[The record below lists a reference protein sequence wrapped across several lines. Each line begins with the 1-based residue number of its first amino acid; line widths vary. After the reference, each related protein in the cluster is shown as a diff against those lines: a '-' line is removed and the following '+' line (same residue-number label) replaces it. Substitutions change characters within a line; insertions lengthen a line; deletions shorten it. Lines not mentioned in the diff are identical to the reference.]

1 MLLVNTGSGENV
13 DIPDSKV
20 DGLVRA
26 GTHSFV
32 GGPESIVSVRSVS
45 GRVSS
50 VYPGR
55 AAAVIQEGGT
65 FVPAG
70 EVDRMR
76 ENKEFASSTLGALS
90 AAPYGFDDW
99 MFAGAG
105 GNALEAM
112 GLTPEGMREEVQS
125 ANPFIWNAAGLTPTA
140 MAVLMSGG
148 TYGAARAAGGTALA
162 AARTA
167 ARQAGSSAS
176 RGSVIEAA
184 KNLGKVGYYGAK
196 GATLSPFNMVTASEI
211 AGQWAGKGVDRAIAH
226 LAGRPMATSL
236 SNSTLARFIGSTA
249 ARTASGVSRGL
260 VEGGLW
266 GAGEGLSESMLGP
279 PDQVA
284 ETVLEHIKTNA
295 LIGAAFGGAV
305 GSVIPALTGAKRMM
319 MTAGKLCMKGGGY
332 AEDVTVENMRPW
344 LLKLGKEMNLDPD
357 ELEWYDKVLQKGE
370 VGDEARKEMFDL
382 VKNIDKYSTDVTK
395 QIESML
401 LIEDLRQMADVH
413 GHDLDVIFRRIAG
426 TDGAAPGQG
435 STIRMEDDGTFTE
448 TWSRTTARS
457 GRGDAAMTPGEARAI
472 GMDEEPPDVISLGA
486 LPQTHLDFSRTDGAN
501 IRSRETGKTV
511 KTYSLPGLN
520 DLLAGTMEM
529 FATAKTA
536 LLELAEKEP
545 KRDANF
551 GLTRMVKKIMDMEAG
566 FYLSMFSPRTKA
578 QYFKNLRK
586 IERLPEEAP
595 PPLGMW
601 EKQSYRKW
609 MNYWRDAYD
618 HTNPI
623 GKAVRKRFEKAAA
636 EKGLAGAPKAGDPD
650 APKLYEDYF
659 PDGELPAVDA
669 PPKAE
674 APLGDLTEDHY
685 SAIMDSQYSVRAEV
699 DMVVAAI
706 KDGRL
711 KRDLDESFDLDKA
724 LDSFEDAIEQV
735 TRYVSL
741 GRTEVDKI
749 AGTQKYR
756 LSSSPYIYEN
766 ASKALWLLE
775 DIRTH
780 LGIKHHEMGQLI
792 RGVVEKL
799 QPLLKAKQWKA
810 APVAE
815 AVSDENTRKIF
826 KHLTTDGVKP
836 TIAGVMKL
844 LGLSRPKAKLIMD
857 GFVEA
862 GLLVKKP
869 KGYGF
874 AEGAP
879 KARYVDPDPTLSRYD
894 PEDLE
899 QALHEAIENE
909 NPGPI
914 LEMAEELGVNLKL
927 PKWEGERID
936 PSKMEELKHKRLQA
950 GKHTAKE
957 NEYTKIW
964 DELIDRVNYSVEEQG
979 LKYGHYGRKDDGS
992 VEMLRFLAKIKEDY
1006 RKDLA
1011 LEVRDPLTG
1020 NTIRHPYGRKNYP
1033 PSLLHGV
1040 VRHQDEYGNIIG
1052 GEILPDFV
1060 KRVVEDVSGAQSRS
1074 ARLTTELYGY
1084 LEHLS
1089 TDLLKATQYGALRGT
1104 YTAPQIVDTVI
1115 EPIRKRLKDRSL
1127 WLGQAKA
1134 KDDFDQLAG
1143 EFQKYRDQVIGDFA
1157 AEVGGE
1163 FEASPDKV
1171 LNYISGLNKYNQ
1183 KPNAKRLNGY
1193 MEKGIELLKKIK
1205 NDFQS
1210 VDLSEL
1216 ADMGAEEVKSFQK
1229 RWERLRLPD
1238 APDPNLGGKA
1248 LWDWYLDKLIQRFE
1262 HQQSS
1267 ILENVQKLE
1276 EEYPMAKLFMGA
1288 NAQSAN
1294 LSQMTSEMSRGGI
1307 ASFLAYAFTGSP
1319 MAAAATGAGVGL
1331 ATIGQNPQRM
1341 ANFLHLISTF
1351 KNATDSYL
1359 DDGIAAWREDT
1370 LPRMAETKGWE
1381 KKARQMFLMTP
1392 RVATGDIKETR
1403 QELERRA
1410 GAERSKKYWVGRA
1423 TKSFASQMTKEE
1435 YVEARES
1442 LTKMMM
1448 SPSIMNHFLEKS
1460 TELFEDTP
1468 DLRDAMKN
1476 SIRTKIQSAYSS
1488 MPKGT
1493 RVGFGAPMVEPT
1505 SLELREWGAKLQ
1517 ILNSPLDAIFSSMMS
1532 GTLTTEMVKTFKK
1545 NWPQLHTQLIEKA
1558 MESMNNPEYGP
1569 MSQQQR
1575 MMLNT
1580 LLEGQFLNPSVAE
1593 RLLQNYR
1600 EEEGKKQCGAAQ
1612 SAAPRMM
1619 KNETEQMITA
1629 MESPVEQILA

>member
-1 MLLVNTGSGENV
+1 MLLVNTSSGENV
-13 DIPDSKV
+13 DVPDSKV
-20 DGLVRA
+20 DGLIRA

-70 EVDRMR
+70 EVERMR
-76 ENKEFASSTLGALS
+76 ENKEFASSTLGALA

-105 GNALEAM
+105 GNAIEAM

-125 ANPFIWNAAGLTPTA
+125 ANPFIWNAAGLAPTA

-162 AARTA
+162 AAKTA

-176 RGSVIEAA
+176 KGAVVEAA
-184 KNLGKVGYYGAK
+184 KNLGKAGYYGAK
-196 GATLSPFNMVTASEI
+196 GATLSPFNMVTASDI

-236 SNSTLARFIGSTA
+236 SNSTLARFIGTSA

-305 GSVIPALTGAKRMM
+305 GNVIPALTGAKRMM
-319 MTAGKLCMKGGGY
+319 MTAGKLGMKGVGY

-344 LLKLGKEMNLDPD
+344 LLKVAKEMGIEGKELD
-357 ELEWYDKVLQKGE
+357 WYEKVLQKGDA
-370 VGDEARKEMFDL
+370 GDEARKQMYDM
-382 VKNIDKYSTDVTK
+382 VKRIDKYSTDVAM
-395 QIESML
+395 QIESMF

-413 GHDLDVIFRRIAG
+413 GHDMEVVFKRIAG

-435 STIRMEDDGTFTE
+435 STFHLDDDGTFTE
-448 TWSRTTARS
+448 TWSRSSARP
-457 GRGDAAMTPGEARAI
+457 GRTDAAITPGEARAV
-472 GMDEEPPDVISLGA
+472 GLEDVPDVIPLGA
-486 LPQTHLDFSRTDGAN
+486 LPQTHLDFSKTDGVN

-511 KTYSLPGLN
+511 KTYKLPGLN
-520 DLLAGTMEM
+520 DLLTGTMEM

-551 GLTRMVKKIMDMEAG
+551 ELTRMVKKIMDMEAG
-566 FYLSMFSPRTKA
+566 FYLSMFSPQTKA
-578 QYFKNLRK
+578 QYFRNLRK
-586 IERLPEEAP
+586 IERLPEDTPE
-595 PPLGMW
+595 PLGMW

-618 HTNPI
+618 HTTPT
-623 GKAVRKRFEKAAA
+623 GKAIRKRFEKAAA
-636 EKGLAGAPKAGDPD
+636 AKGLAGAPKAGDPD

-659 PDGELPAVDA
+659 PEAPATVDVPPRADEVIRRMAQLQDNIDEFFEANLKNRGDPLTWEHVEGKDAVFDKDLGWTSKSTRELEKLIRDPENSAAARRFIEKEIAEAKKDISKWGEQPEMTSLYRENDAKKKVKRLEELLGYVGSPQRELLGDA
-669 PPKAE
+669 PQA
-674 APLGDLTEDHY
+674 A
-685 SAIMDSQYSVRAEV
+685 AEV
-699 DMVVAAI
+699 
-706 KDGRL
+706 
-711 KRDLDESFDLDKA
+711 
-724 LDSFEDAIEQV
+724 
-735 TRYVSL
+735 
-741 GRTEVDKI
+741 
-749 AGTQKYR
+749 
-756 LSSSPYIYEN
+756 
-766 ASKALWLLE
+766 
-775 DIRTH
+775 
-780 LGIKHHEMGQLI
+780 
-792 RGVVEKL
+792 
-799 QPLLKAKQWKA
+799 
-810 APVAE
+810 
-815 AVSDENTRKIF
+815 VSDENTRKVF

-844 LGLSRPKAKLIMD
+844 LGLSRPKAKLVMD

-869 KGYGF
+869 RGY
-874 AEGAP
+874 ALADDAP
-879 KARYVDPDPTLSRYD
+879 RAGYVDPDPSLSRYD

-899 QALHEAIENE
+899 QALHEALENE
-909 NPGPI
+909 NPEPI
-914 LEMAEELGVNLKL
+914 IKMAEELGVNLKL
-927 PKWEGERID
+927 PKWEGKRMD
-936 PSKMEELKHKRLQA
+936 PSEMENLKHKRLQA
-950 GKHTAKE
+950 NQYTAKE
-957 NEYTKIW
+957 REFHKIW
-964 DELIDRVNYSVEEQG
+964 DELIDRVNYSVDEQS
-979 LKYGHYGRKDDGS
+979 LKYGRIGSKYDDSVLAKVKDD
-992 VEMLRFLAKIKEDY
+992 Y
-1006 RKDLA
+1006 RRDLNIQ
-1011 LEVRDPLTG
+1011 VQDPLTG
-1020 NTIRHPYGRKNYP
+1020 ETRQHPFGRKNYP

-1040 VRHQDEYGNIIG
+1040 VRHQDEYGTIVGRELI
-1052 GEILPDFV
+1052 PDFA

-1074 ARLTTELYGY
+1074 ARLTAELYGY

-1115 EPIRKRLKDRSL
+1115 EPIRQRLKDRGL

-1143 EFQKYRDQVIGDFA
+1143 EFQKYRDQVIADFA

-1163 FEASPDKV
+1163 FEVSPDKV
-1171 LNYISGLNKYNQ
+1171 LAYISGLNKYNQ

-1205 NDFQS
+1205 DDFQS

-1216 ADMGAEEVKSFQK
+1216 ADMGAEEVKAFQK
-1229 RWERLRLPD
+1229 RWERLRIPD

-1248 LWDWYLDKLIQRFE
+1248 LWDWYLGKLIERFE
-1262 HQQSS
+1262 NQQKS
-1267 ILENVQKLE
+1267 ILDNVNKLE
-1276 EEYPMAKLFMGA
+1276 EEYPLAKLFMGA
-1288 NAQSAN
+1288 NAQAAN

-1307 ASFLAYAFTGSP
+1307 ASFMAYALTGSP

-1359 DDGIAAWREDT
+1359 DDGIKAWREDA
-1370 LPRMAETKGWE
+1370 LPKMAEARGWE

-1392 RVATGDIKETR
+1392 RAVTGDIKETR
-1403 QELERRA
+1403 EEMERRA
-1410 GAERSKKYWVGRA
+1410 GAERSNKYWVDRA

-1448 SPSIMNHFLEKS
+1448 SPSTMNHFLEKS

-1468 DLRDAMKN
+1468 DLRDAMKK

-1493 RVGFGAPMVEPT
+1493 RVGFGAPMIEPT

-1517 ILNSPLDAIFSSMMS
+1517 ILNSPLDAMFSSMMS
-1532 GTLTTEMVKTFKK
+1532 GTLTPEMVKTFKQ

-1558 MESMNNPEYGP
+1558 LESMNNPEYGP

-1600 EEEGKKQCGAAQ
+1600 EEEGKKQGGAPQA
-1612 SAAPRMM
+1612 AAPRMM
-1619 KNETEQMITA
+1619 KRETEQMITA
-1629 MESPVEQILA
+1629 MQTPVEQILA